1 MTPKLVELR
10 QLLYPYSAVDKNDKE
25 CVLIQ
30 RKMEIEQMELD
41 MATNPRGVIH
51 FDVGDKVK
59 LRPGAG
65 AARSQPQERI
75 QQTSREIEFDENDD
89 E

>member
-1 MTPKLVELR
+1 
-10 QLLYPYSAVDKNDKE
+10 
-25 CVLIQ
+25 
-30 RKMEIEQMELD
+30 MELD

-65 AARSQPQERI
+65 AAQNQPSRARI
-75 QQTSREIEFDENDD
+75 EQTTSREIEFDENDD